1 MHTAGF
7 FNRSTNF
14 GLFVIVNIIYQ
25 VLIEPYIQLIVVGE
39 QFNHLTP
46 IGGEL
51 LRVHLI
57 TCGLIVQQL
66 SPIGFNHL
74 TPIGD
79 TVDEG

>member
-1 MHTAGF
+1 M
-7 FNRSTNF
+7 
-14 GLFVIVNIIYQ
+14 
-25 VLIEPYIQLIVVGE
+25 YIQLIVVGE

-66 SPIGFNHL
+66 GKLLRVHLITCGLIVQQLSPIGFNHL
-74 TPIGD
+74 NPIGD